1 MLELIMG
8 TKTLGAVDVE
18 LFKTR
23 HSTIG
28 ASEYAVRYGLQTF
41 THMSLPDALNEYETC
56 LRHALNTAG
65 MD

>member
-28 ASEYAVRYGLQTF
+28 ASEYGVRYGLQTF
-41 THMSLPDALNEYETC
+41 TYMSLPDAMDEYETC
-56 LRHALNTAG
+56 LRHALKTAG

>member
-1 MLELIMG
+1 MLKLIMG
-8 TKTLGAVDVE
+8 TKTLGAIDVE
-18 LFKTR
+18 LFQTQ

-28 ASEYAVRYGLQTF
+28 ESKYAVRYGLQTF
-41 THMSLPDALNEYETC
+41 TSMSLPTAMDEYENC